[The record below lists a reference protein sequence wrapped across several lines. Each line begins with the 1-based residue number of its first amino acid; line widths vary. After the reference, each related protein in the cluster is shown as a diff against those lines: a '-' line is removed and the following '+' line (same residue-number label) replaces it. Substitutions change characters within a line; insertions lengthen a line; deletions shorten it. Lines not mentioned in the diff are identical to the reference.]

1 MNSKFS
7 LISILYCV
15 YHVIWTKLFNQT
27 MHMLLGSTLVLT
39 SERQINRQRI
49 CNLGVFTLT
58 DVMLLDM
65 NQRKKEHIP
74 FY

>member
-1 MNSKFS
+1 
-7 LISILYCV
+7 
-15 YHVIWTKLFNQT
+15 

-65 NQRKKEHIP
+65 NQRKKSISLFIRKQINLFEL
-74 FY
+74 